1 MELREVEGSG
11 GSMYVSDA
19 GGVFSLNNPAFGHA
33 PRCLLRIEPRK
44 QGNYLFIYIP
54 RVDWRDHRKSYYEEL
69 GIDFAKMKE
78 FSRTSNHWVHR
89 LVCRAF
95 HGDPPREGMVV
106 DHINGVTTDNRA
118 ENLRWLTNRENVM
131 LARWRKHG
139 CPHVFGL
146 DTSTGEVTRFD
157 RWYDAHREGYVR
169 PKSYEAGGGKVMLEP
184 YWLCGHDPLNA
195 YMNNENLIEG
205 YVSEAY
211 GDASLDQVIS

>member
-1 MELREVEGSG
+1 MEVRVVEGSG
-11 GSMYVSDA
+11 GSIFVSDA
-19 GGVFSLNNPAFGHA
+19 GDVFAMNHPAYDDSFK
-33 PRCLLRIEPRK
+33 RLRRLEPHLYCA
-44 QGNYLFIYIP
+44 YLSV
-54 RVDWRDHRKSYYEEL
+54 RVPSADWDELDESYFDNLGMDFSKMRGFSNRDY
-69 GIDFAKMKE
+69 M
-78 FSRTSNHWVHR
+78 VHR

-131 LARWRKHG
+131 LARWRKRG

-211 GDASLDQVIS
+211 GDASLDSVIS